1 MNTIY
6 VVYKIYTQCG
16 YIGCTYTIRVE
27 YIHHIHHTHHTHGIC
42 VCGIYH
48 TPIWYYYT
56 YTCSIYIMYLMY
68 IQIHIYTHL
77 IWYVPYMV
85 SLKLLRWHLTHGKKR
100 CTKAHHTKNTCRTTL
115 HFPLLFLACFCY
127 NLITERSNTLPLLFG
142 ALSWVSDDQSLN
154 AFQGLSKAWD
164 NSLHLLRGLFVFT
177 YCIALLA
184 FRREANVPRGAQR
197 LKTHLCRTAMRIQ
210 SSELPLLW
218 FYSV

>member
-16 YIGCTYTIRVE
+16 YTGCTYTIHVE
-27 YIHHIHHTHHTHGIC
+27 YIHHMVYVCMAYIIHLYGI
-42 VCGIYH
+42 I
-48 TPIWYYYT
+48 
-56 YTCSIYIMYLMY
+56 
-68 IQIHIYTHL
+68 IHIHVVYVLCISCTYKYIYT
-77 IWYVPYMV
+77 PYMIYAIYGLFKTV
-85 SLKLLRWHLTHGKKR
+85 KMTFNTWEKTVYEGSPCKKFLQ
-100 CTKAHHTKNTCRTTL
+100 CRTTL

-154 AFQGLSKAWD
+154 AFQGFSKAWD

-177 YCIALLA
+177 YCVALLA

-197 LKTHLCRTAMRIQ
+197 LRTHLCRTAMRIP